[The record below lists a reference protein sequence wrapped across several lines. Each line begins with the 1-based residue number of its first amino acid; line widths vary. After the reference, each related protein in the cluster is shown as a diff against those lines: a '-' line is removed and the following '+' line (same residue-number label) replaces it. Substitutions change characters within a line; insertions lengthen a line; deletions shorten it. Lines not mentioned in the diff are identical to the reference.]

1 MSKQEKL
8 ARTYDSLC
16 IRWHHAAAVGLNKN
30 RFVSLYVLQKE
41 LRAVT
46 AELADRVP
54 KRGGEKERKKA
65 ARIDVP
71 FRGTYAYDL
80 GEGPDWRTAPEI
92 QKRTRA
98 AAHAFGT

>member
-1 MSKQEKL
+1 LSKQEKL

-46 AELADRVP
+46 AELANRVP
-54 KRGGEKERKKA
+54 KRGGEQERKKERKKESCPDRRTVPRHV
-65 ARIDVP
+65 RIR
-71 FRGTYAYDL
+71 FR
-80 GEGPDWRTAPEI
+80 
-92 QKRTRA
+92 
-98 AAHAFGT
+98 